1 MSVEANTFEKM
12 SICNINKKTALVAED
27 VAKYLTQI
35 SGIRDFS
42 LDVDGKTYT
51 SNDDSLP
58 EEILEV
64 CRKLH
69 AAKSIVFSL
78 RSCTYIGISW
88 KEEHGFL
95 KHLTDDPE
103 LLDTIEY
110 RCTEYY
116 DQDSGVVIF
125 RYGKKG
131 GSDLEYTTDS
141 SVVRDIA
148 TWFCYTPELSLQA
161 DDYEDET
168 LHCQLLECL
177 KEIAVL
183 ANCGDEIEEDMDDVI
198 TDDWG
203 DFGEMVF
210 LHSLTFST
218 ENIPKMLDKLQK
230 LADIAAENNVRVS
243 LEIAAVPDGENDYDF
258 ATVSITLKSG
268 KVVAEYCIF

>member
-168 LHCQLLECL
+168 
-177 KEIAVL
+177 
-183 ANCGDEIEEDMDDVI
+183 EEDMDDVI

-203 DFGEMVF
+203 DFGEMIF

-218 ENIPKMLDKLQK
+218 ENIPKLLDKLQK